1 MLLVGSIL
9 PAGAGAQ
16 LWQLTGA
23 APDNIELNTTAGA
36 AGILAELP
44 SNQLFKLILA
54 NVAGQD
60 IFIGGSVDDVNQVYS
75 IVQMGDKTGGI
86 TYADTVLN
94 RALTVDFDGNIANPD
109 ILITASD
116 NNDNT
121 NQQHRADYIRQRVTV
136 LGVDTINTKLDGS
149 YYSIQD
155 GAETPVFQVKNDGK
169 LETNQTAASIAVRV
183 KVAEMPIYD
192 TTGALVGYININT

>member
-36 AGILAELP
+36 AGIFAELP
-44 SNQLFKLILA
+44 ANNLFKLVLA
-54 NVAGQD
+54 NVGGGD
-60 IFIGGSVDDVNQVYS
+60 IFLAGSADIANQIFTILNITDKAAGLQYVDVPAQTALS
-75 IVQMGDKTGGI
+75 I
-86 TYADTVLN
+86 
-94 RALTVDFDGNIANPD
+94 DFDANITNPD
-109 ILITASD
+109 ILFTNSIL
-116 NNDNT
+116 NNAT
-121 NQQHRADYIRQRVTV
+121 SQQQRTDYIRQRVTV
-136 LGVDTINTKLDGS
+136 LGVDTINTKLNDN

-192 TTGALVGYININT
+192 TTGALVGYIDINT